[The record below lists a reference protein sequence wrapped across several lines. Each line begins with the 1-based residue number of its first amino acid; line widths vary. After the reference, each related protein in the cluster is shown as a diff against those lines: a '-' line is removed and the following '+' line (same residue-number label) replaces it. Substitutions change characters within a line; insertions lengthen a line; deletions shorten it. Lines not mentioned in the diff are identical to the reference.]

1 MTATT
6 LRPELLC
13 PAGTLKSMR
22 YAFAYGAEAL
32 YAGQLAAKGLAAAL
46 LGNAGA

>member
-22 YAFAYGAEAL
+22 YA
-32 YAGQLAAKGLAAAL
+32 
-46 LGNAGA
+46 